1 MLIIYVNN
9 ANYVNNIDAN
19 CINKLYY
26 KVIN

>member
-1 MLIIYVNN
+1 MLITYVNN
-9 ANYVNNIDAN
+9 ANYVSNIDAN